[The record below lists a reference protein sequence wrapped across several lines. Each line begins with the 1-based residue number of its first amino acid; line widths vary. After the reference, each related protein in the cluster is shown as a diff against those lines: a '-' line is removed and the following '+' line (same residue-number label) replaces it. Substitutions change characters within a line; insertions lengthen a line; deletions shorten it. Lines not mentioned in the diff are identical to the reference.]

1 MKLLAL
7 AVVAFA
13 VLAGVA
19 GMFSRDPF
27 LYLIAGAAAVCAF
40 TTGRSAA
47 ISPFLRIFV
56 AIFSTET
63 IVFGLVTVA
72 VRLGLWPGQL
82 AALALPDELTVT
94 VAIFSILVYVIGRLP
109 SLNGML
115 GIAGLYYAAPERG
128 LARIW
133 PFKTFQAPERA
144 IAIAMVVFL
153 VLVNQAQV
161 AITVRLSF
169 FNRDWFNAIQ
179 EKNSAVFWTQLLTVF
194 TPWAFVY
201 VTSAVVE
208 FVVQSML
215 VIRWRRWLTR
225 FYVGHWLDDHA
236 HYRMTL
242 AGNLAGN
249 NADNP
254 DQRIAEDVNRFI
266 EGGSQGYGI
275 YSYSILLIATL
286 SSLVSFSIVLWNL
299 SGNYAFPGTD
309 VAIPGFLFWVA
320 LLYAAVGTIITHF
333 IGRSLVAL
341 SFHRQRVEADFR
353 FSLARLREFSEQV
366 ALLRGEPAEKASL
379 ATRFGAIISNYLQIV
394 DRKKKLMAFTATYGQ
409 VSPIIPYIFTAP
421 FYFAGHITL
430 GVMTQTASAFSKVEG
445 ALTFFVTY
453 YTSLAEFRAVS
464 DRLCS
469 FDASIARAR
478 AASIHGPQSVVAAGK
493 DIALEDLT
501 IALPDGR
508 QIMRDADLR
517 FAQGESVLLS
527 GPSGS
532 GKSTLLRA
540 VAGLWPHGEGT
551 IAVPDGAHVMVVPQ
565 KPYIPNG
572 SLRAAVAYPDPPERH
587 TDAEIVAAL
596 TKTKLDALATQLDAE
611 ALWSQRLSGGEQ
623 QRLALARVLLVKPD
637 WLFLDEATAAMD
649 EQLEGDLYRMLSA
662 ELPQTTIV
670 SIGHRS
676 TLLALHRRPVSM
688 TPTGDG
694 TFLPQ
699 NKREAAE

>member
-1 MKLLAL
+1 MKLLAI

-13 VLAGVA
+13 IVAGVA
-19 GMFSRDPF
+19 GGFGRDPF

-40 TTGRSAA
+40 TTWRSAA

-63 IVFGLVTVA
+63 IVFGLVTAA
-72 VRLGLWPGQL
+72 VRLGLWPGRL
-82 AALALPDELTVT
+82 SALALPDELTIT

-133 PFKTFQAPERA
+133 PFPAFQAPERA
-144 IAIAMVVFL
+144 IAVAMVVCL
-153 VLVNQAQV
+153 VLINQAQV

-179 EKNSAVFWTQLLTVF
+179 EKNAAVFWTQLLTVF

-208 FVVQSML
+208 FVLQSML

-236 HYRMTL
+236 HYRMT
-242 AGNLAGN
+242 LAGN

-299 SGNYAFPGTD
+299 SGNYAFPGTN

-320 LLYAAVGTIITHF
+320 LLYAAIGTIITHF

-379 ATRFGAIISNYLQIV
+379 ATRFSAIIANYLQIV

-421 FYFAGHITL
+421 FYFAGTITL

-478 AASIHGPQSVVAAGK
+478 AAGIHGPQRVEAPGQEVAL
-493 DIALEDLT
+493 DHVT

-508 QIMRDADLR
+508 QIMHDANLR
-517 FAQGESVLLS
+517 FAPGESVLLS

-540 VAGLWPHGEGT
+540 VAGLWPHGQGS
-551 IAVPDGAHVMVVPQ
+551 IAVPEGAHVMVVPQ

-572 SLRAAVAYPDPPERH
+572 PLRAAVAYPDPPEH
-587 TDAEIVAAL
+587 YTDAEIVAAL
-596 TKTKLDALATQLDAE
+596 SKTKLDALAGQLDAE
-611 ALWSQRLSGGEQ
+611 DLWSQRLSGGEQ

-676 TLLALHRRPVSM
+676 TLMALHRRPVSM

-699 NKREAAE
+699 DRREAAE